1 MTLLRLAV
9 PSPLRKS
16 YVYLPPSD
24 MSDAEVGM
32 LQPGIRIKA
41 PFGRRSVVAVLLAV
55 ISETDVARQKLR
67 PVQEIVDDS
76 PLLTAAIYELCL
88 WSAQYYLHPIG
99 DVFQHAFPKVLR
111 QGGSPYRSSESAWE
125 LTTEG
130 SGLPL
135 GALKSAPKQALLLNL
150 LQQGQVTRSQMLE
163 QGINTAT
170 ARALINKGLAIKT
183 TKSQSDYK
191 TQVSVSKLS
200 LNTEQEQA
208 VNSIENSLGSFSCQ
222 LLDGITGSGKTEVY
236 LQSIATCIARGLQ
249 ALVLIPE
256 IGLTPQTLERF
267 QQRFG
272 HSIAVFHS
280 NLSDSERVQ
289 AWESA
294 RCGDAAV
301 ILGTR
306 SAVFTPTQKLGL
318 VIIDEE
324 HDSSY
329 KQQEG
334 FRYNA
339 RDVAIKRAQIESV
352 PIVLGSATPSL
363 ESIHNAATGRFQYLQ
378 LQHRTGNAQPPKLRC
393 IDVRRVVMDNGLSSE
408 LLESIRRHL
417 ENNNQ
422 VLVFINRRGYA
433 PSLLCHDCGWIASC
447 PHCDSRLTVHKDYGL
462 LRCHYCDYQ
471 QKLVQQCPDCRSSRL
486 IYQGVGTQ
494 RCEQALNRLFPDIPV
509 FRIDRDSTQRKAA
522 MSDIIDKIHQ
532 TGPCLLV
539 GTQMLAKGHHFP
551 NVTLVAIIDAD
562 AALFNADFRSEERMG
577 QLLTQ
582 VSGRAGRADKSG
594 EVLIQTHYPQ
604 HPLLLTLID
613 KGYGPYA
620 QQLLAE
626 RADSQL
632 PPCGHLVLIR
642 ADHKTIALAD
652 SFLQRIR
659 ESLTAVASQQNVHFY
674 GPLPSPKPRRGGNYH
689 LQLLIGC
696 ARRGPLHQLTE
707 QLIAM
712 VDEIPGAQRPRWSI
726 DVDPQDM
733 I

>member
-1 MTLLRLAV
+1 MNLLRLAV

-16 YVYLPPSD
+16 YDYLPPAD
-24 MSDAEVGM
+24 MGDAEAGA
-32 LQPGIRIKA
+32 LQPGLRIKA
-41 PFGRRSVVAVLLAV
+41 PFGRRSVIAILLAV
-55 ISETDVARQKLR
+55 VSETDVPKEKLR

-76 PLLTAAIYELCL
+76 PLLTTMIFDLCL
-88 WSAQYYLHPIG
+88 WAAQYYQHPVG
-99 DVFQHAFPKVLR
+99 DVFQHAFPKALR
-111 QGGSPYRSSESAWE
+111 RGNSPFVSKESAWE
-125 LTTEG
+125 LSTEG
-130 SGLPL
+130 NGLPQ
-135 GALKSAPKQALLLNL
+135 GALKTAPKQALMLSL
-150 LQQGQVTRSQMLE
+150 LQQGQVTRAQLQE
-163 QGINTAT
+163 QGLSTAT
-170 ARALINKGLAIKT
+170 ARALVDKGLAIKT

-191 TQVSVSKLS
+191 TQVSASELS
-200 LNTEQEQA
+200 LNTEQAQA
-208 VNSIENSLGSFSCQ
+208 VESIESSLGSFSCH

-272 HSIAVFHS
+272 HSVAVFHS

-306 SAVFTPTQKLGL
+306 SAVFTPTQQLGL
-318 VIIDEE
+318 IIIDEE
-324 HDSSY
+324 HDGSY

-334 FRYNA
+334 FRYSA
-339 RDVAIKRAQIESV
+339 RDVAIKRAQIEAV

-363 ESIHNAATGRFQYLQ
+363 ESIHNAATGRFNYLQ
-378 LQHRTGNAQPPKLRC
+378 LQQRTGSAQPPKLRC
-393 IDVRRVVMDNGLSSE
+393 IDVRRSAMDNGLSPD
-408 LLESIRRHL
+408 LLEAIRQHL
-417 ENNNQ
+417 ENENQ

-462 LRCHYCDYQ
+462 LCCHYCNYQ
-471 QKLVQQCPDCRSSRL
+471 LKLEHQCPDCKSSRL

-494 RCEQALNRLFPDIPV
+494 RCEQALNRIFANVPV
-509 FRIDRDSTQRKAA
+509 FRIDRDTTQRKTA
-522 MSDIIDKIHQ
+522 MSDIIDEIHQ

-582 VSGRAGRADKSG
+582 VAGRAGRANKPG

-604 HPLLLTLID
+604 HPLLLTLIED
-613 KGYGPYA
+613 GYGAYA
-620 QQLLAE
+620 RQLLNE
-626 RADSQL
+626 RINSQL
-632 PPCGHLVLIR
+632 PPAGHLILIR
-642 ADHKTIALAD
+642 ADHKTIALAEN
-652 SFLQRIR
+652 FLQRIR
-659 ESLTAVASQQNVHFY
+659 QSLAPAAKQQNVQFY

-696 ARRGPLHQLTE
+696 AQRRPLHQLTE
-707 QLIAM
+707 QLIAA
-712 VDEIPGAQRPRWSI
+712 VDEIPSSQRPRWSI